1 LSDSGGVAFLSPAS
15 FANVPAG
22 ADFNLSV
29 TSLAGPN
36 AELQIF
42 YRLGG
47 SQGVFTGPIVMTGNE
62 GTYTGT
68 IPQASVSIRG
78 LEVYLRGIQNGVVST
93 LGSAS
98 GPIQVQTVINN
109 LNSPT
114 PPNAIFQM
122 IGFPFE
128 VNPANVTAVFEDDL
142 GAPDPTQWKLGRWDG
157 TVYQEYRDVEDI
169 ASGHGYWLAVRH
181 NRRYGASGLS
191 AKPTLEL
198 KDGKRYAHILLK
210 PGWNQISTPFGFDIR
225 WDSRVED
232 VPDDI
237 TNELF
242 NYLGGPVMY
251 NTVPV
256 LEPFRGYWV
265 ENTSSPAEDRS
276 LWLPYEENTKK
287 STVGVPPIAKAA
299 NADDW
304 RLSLELLA
312 GGVKDDL
319 LTLGVRDRATD
330 GYDAQDYGQPP
341 YPEGR
346 FLALS
351 SVMAAVGGDQERQLA
366 GDFRQPGAEGWRFT
380 VWARGD
386 VGSVVQLR
394 QGSRSRL
401 PQTFAVA
408 LYDPATGLKY
418 DVSDINGLV
427 LPNALTASG
436 TMYEVDRKSVV

>member
-1 LSDSGGVAFLSPAS
+1 
-15 FANVPAG
+15 
-22 ADFNLSV
+22 V
-29 TSLAGPN
+29 TG
-36 AELQIF
+36 
-42 YRLGG
+42 
-47 SQGVFTGPIVMTGNE
+47 
-62 GTYTGT
+62 
-68 IPQASVSIRG
+68 
-78 LEVYLRGIQNGVVST
+78 
-93 LGSAS
+93 
-98 GPIQVQTVINN
+98 VQTCA
-109 LNSPT
+109 LP
-114 PPNAIFQM
+114 
-122 IGFPFE
+122 
-128 VNPANVTAVFEDDL
+128 
-142 GAPDPTQWKLGRWDG
+142 
-157 TVYQEYRDVEDI
+157 
-169 ASGHGYWLAVRH
+169 
-181 NRRYGASGLS
+181 
-191 AKPTLEL
+191 
-198 KDGKRYAHILLK
+198 
-210 PGWNQISTPFGFDIR
+210 ISFGFDIR

-436 TMYEVDRKSVV
+436 TMYEVLVGEKSWVEDQNGEDAVIPVVFSLRQNYPNPFNPLTTIQFELPAPSRVKLDIFDTRGRRVATLVNRSYQAGIHKETWTGLNSAGSQVASGVYFYRITSDKDVETRRMLLLK